1 MEISCDRSRGLIEIM
16 RKGWQELSFSE
27 LKGWEKDD
35 HIAALSCFRMSAK
48 AFAERSFVSRIAVN
62 PSPELRAIAAEALN
76 LDISK
81 TSKEDARQ
89 FFEKYF
95 QPYTYKQEKGFVT
108 AYFEPE
114 VEASRV
120 ETEEF
125 SYPLY
130 RRPHD
135 LVKLDP
141 DNKPANLDP
150 ELEWARKTEDGFEEF
165 FDRGQI
171 DSGAMQ
177 ERGLEL
183 FWLKSVVEGFYIH
196 IQGSA
201 RLLFRDGTSAR
212 VSYAGKTGHP
222 YTSIGRLLVKRE
234 IMPLEKANMVNIRA
248 WLEED
253 LERGAKLLHENRSFI
268 FFTELEGHDPDFGP
282 IAAAGVQL
290 TAGRSLAV
298 DKSVHAYGTPVWL
311 STDDP
316 LPGQSQNYQRLMI
329 AQDTGSAIVGE
340 QRGDIFIGSGSEA
353 GILAGSVRHDTDFIV
368 LNPKGA

>member
-1 MEISCDRSRGLIEIM
+1 M
-16 RKGWQELSFSE
+16 RDGWKQVSFGE
-27 LKGWEKDD
+27 LKGWSQDD
-35 HIAALSCFRMSAK
+35 HVAALACFRMSAK
-48 AFAERSFVSRIAVN
+48 AFEKRSFVSRIAVN
-62 PSPELRAIAAEALN
+62 PSQEL
-76 LDISK
+76 LDIAK
-81 TSKEDARQ
+81 LALALDMNKITKEDARQ
-89 FFEKYF
+89 FFEANF
-95 QPYTYKQEKGFVT
+95 QPINYKKDKGFVT

-114 VEASRV
+114 VEASRE

-130 RRPHD
+130 QRPHD

-141 DNKPANLDP
+141 DNKPKNLDP
-150 ELEWARKTEDGFEEF
+150 LLEWARKTEDGFEEF

-171 DSGAMQ
+171 DSGALQ

-183 FWLKSVVEGFYIH
+183 FWLKSAVEGFYIH

-201 RLLFRDGTSAR
+201 RLLFRDGTSSR

-222 YTSIGRLLVKRE
+222 YTSIGKLLVQRE

-253 LERGAKLLHENRSFI
+253 IERGLDIIHKNRSFI

-298 DKSVHAYGTPVWL
+298 DKSVHPYGTPIWL
-311 STDDP
+311 STHEP
-316 LPGQSQNYQRLMI
+316 LPQQSNNYQRLMI
-329 AQDTGSAIVGE
+329 AQDTGSAILGE
-340 QRGDIFIGSGSEA
+340 QRGDIFIGSGMEA
-353 GILAGSVRHDTDFIV
+353 GIMAGSVRHDTDFIA
-368 LNPKGA
+368 LYPKGV

>member
-1 MEISCDRSRGLIEIM
+1 M
-16 RKGWQELSFSE
+16 RAGWQQTTFDK
-27 LKGWEKDD
+27 LKGWEQDD
-35 HIAALSCFRMSAK
+35 HVAALSCFRMSAK
-48 AFAERSFVSRIAVN
+48 AFATRSFVSRIAVN
-62 PSPELRAIAAEALN
+62 PTLELLAVADQALQ
-76 LDISK
+76 LDIKNISK
-81 TSKEDARQ
+81 LAARK
-89 FFEKYF
+89 FFEKNF
-95 QPYTYKQEKGFVT
+95 EPYTYKKEHGFVT

-120 ETEEF
+120 KTDEF

-141 DNKPANLDP
+141 DNKPANLDQS
-150 ELEWARKTEDGFEEF
+150 LEWARETDDGLVEF
-165 FDRGQI
+165 YDRSQI
-171 DSGAMQ
+171 DKGALDD
-177 ERGLEL
+177 RGLEL

-222 YTSIGRLLVKRE
+222 YTSIGRLLVKRGV
-234 IMPLEKANMVNIRA
+234 MPLEDANMVNIRA

-253 LERGAKLLHENRSFI
+253 LDRGIEVLHNNRSFI

-298 DKSVHAYGTPVWL
+298 DKSVHAYGTPIWL
-311 STDDP
+311 STHEP
-316 LPGQSQNYQRLMI
+316 LPNQSNLYQRLMI

-340 QRGDIFIGSGSEA
+340 QRGDIFIGSGTEA
-353 GILAGSVRHDTDFIV
+353 GTLAGSVRHDTDFIA
-368 LNPKGA
+368 LHPKGA

>member
-1 MEISCDRSRGLIEIM
+1 MRS
-16 RKGWQELSFSE
+16 GWHKVSFGD
-27 LKGWEKDD
+27 LKGWEQDD
-35 HIAALSCFRMSAK
+35 HIAAFACFRMSAK
-48 AFAERSFVSRIAVN
+48 AFKKRSFVSRVARPPSKELLEIAAQALEIDI
-62 PSPELRAIAAEALN
+62 SSISKLRAR
-76 LDISK
+76 K
-81 TSKEDARQ
+81 
-89 FFEKYF
+89 FFERNF
-95 QPYTYKQEKGFVT
+95 EPLTYKANSGFVT

-120 ETEEF
+120 KTQEF

-130 RRPHD
+130 RRPKD
-135 LVKLDP
+135 LVRLDP

-150 ELEWARKTEDGFEEF
+150 SLEWARKTDAGFEEF

-171 DSGAMQ
+171 DNGALDDQ
-177 ERGLEL
+177 GLEL

-201 RLLFRDGTSAR
+201 RLLFRDGTSSR

-222 YTSIGRLLVKRE
+222 YTSIGKLMVGQE
-234 IMPLEKANMVNIRA
+234 ILPLEEANMVNIRN

-253 LERGAKLLHENRSFI
+253 LVRGTKMLHNNRSFI
-268 FFTELEGHDPDFGP
+268 FFTKLEGHNPDFGP

-298 DKSVHAYGTPVWL
+298 DKSIHPYGTPIWL
-311 STDDP
+311 STHEP
-316 LPGQSQNYQRLMI
+316 LPQQSKLYQRLMI

-340 QRGDIFIGSGSEA
+340 QRGDIFIGSGKEA
-353 GILAGSVRHDTDFIV
+353 GILAGSVRHDTDFIA
-368 LNPKGA
+368 LYPKGA

>member
-1 MEISCDRSRGLIEIM
+1 MREGWKKISFDNIE
-16 RKGWQELSFSE
+16 GWLD
-27 LKGWEKDD
+27 DD
-35 HIAALSCFRMSAK
+35 HIAALACFRMSAK
-48 AFAERSFVSRIAVN
+48 AFAKRSFISRVAVN
-62 PSPELRAIAAEALN
+62 PSKELLEVAKLALD
-76 LDISK
+76 LDL
-81 TSKEDARQ
+81 TSLNEDKARQ

-95 QPYTYKQEKGFVT
+95 QPLKYKKDKGFVT

-114 VEASRV
+114 VQASRV
-120 ETEEF
+120 QTEEF

-135 LVKLDP
+135 LVRLDP
-141 DNKPANLDP
+141 DNKPKNLDQS
-150 ELEWARKTEDGFEEF
+150 LEWAQETKDGFVEF
-165 FDRGQI
+165 FDRAQI
-171 DSGAMQ
+171 DKGALQ

-201 RLLFRDGTSAR
+201 RLLFSDGTSSR

-222 YTSIGRLLVKRE
+222 YTSIGKLLVQRQ
-234 IMPLEKANMVNIRA
+234 IMPLENANMVNIRA

-253 LERGAKLLHENRSFI
+253 LERGIEIIHNNRSFI
-268 FFTELEGHDPDFGP
+268 FFTELEGHNPDFGP

-311 STDDP
+311 STHKP
-316 LPGQSQNYQRLMI
+316 LPKQSKNYQRLMI

-340 QRGDIFIGSGSEA
+340 QRGDIFIGSGMEA
-353 GILAGSVRHDTDFIV
+353 GILAGSVRHDTDFII
-368 LNPKGA
+368 LHPKGA

>member
-1 MEISCDRSRGLIEIM
+1 MAQDWRKVSFDDL
-16 RKGWQELSFSE
+16 KGWQQ
-27 LKGWEKDD
+27 DD

-48 AFAERSFVSRIAVN
+48 AFEKRSFVSRIAVN
-62 PSPELRAIAAEALN
+62 PSKELLAVAKLALE
-76 LDISK
+76 LDIDK
-81 TSKEDARQ
+81 LGKESARQ
-89 FFEKYF
+89 FFEKHF
-95 QPYTYKQEKGFVT
+95 EPHTYKKESGFVT

-114 VEASRV
+114 VEASRKQ
-120 ETEEF
+120 TEEF

-135 LVKLDP
+135 LVKINP
-141 DNKPANLDP
+141 DNRPANLDP
-150 ELEWARKTEDGFEEF
+150 SLEWAKQTDKGLVEF

-171 DSGAMQ
+171 DSGALQ

-201 RLLFRDGTSAR
+201 RLLFNDGTSAR

-222 YTSIGRLLVKRE
+222 YTSIGKLLVKRE
-234 IMPLEKANMVNIRA
+234 IMPLEQANMVNIRA
-248 WLEED
+248 WLEAD
-253 LERGAKLLHENRSFI
+253 LERGQKLLHENRSFI

-311 STDDP
+311 STHKP
-316 LPGQSQNYQRLMI
+316 LPNQSKLYQRLMI
-329 AQDTGSAIVGE
+329 AQDTGSAIVGK
-340 QRGDIFIGSGSEA
+340 QRGDIFIGSGKEA
-353 GILAGSVRHDTDFIV
+353 GTLAGSVRHDTDFIV
-368 LNPKGA
+368 LYPKGI

>member
-1 MEISCDRSRGLIEIM
+1 M
-16 RKGWQELSFSE
+16 RKGWREISYDNLE
-27 LKGWEKDD
+27 GWLQDD
-35 HIAALSCFRMSAK
+35 HIAALSCFRRSAK
-48 AFAERSFVSRIAVN
+48 AYLERSFVSRVAVA
-62 PSPELRAIAAEALN
+62 PSKELLN
-76 LDISK
+76 VLTKSLALDIKQTDSTK
-81 TSKEDARQ
+81 ARK
-89 FFEKYF
+89 FFENHF
-95 QPYTYKQEKGFVT
+95 QPFTYQKETGFVT

-120 ETEEF
+120 RTEEF

-141 DNKPANLDP
+141 ANRPKNLDQK
-150 ELEWARKTEDGFEEF
+150 LEWARKTDQGFVEF

-171 DSGAMQ
+171 DKGALKD
-177 ERGLEL
+177 RGLEL

-196 IQGSA
+196 VQGSA

-222 YTSIGRLLVKRE
+222 YTSIGKLLVARE
-234 IMPLEKANMVNIRA
+234 VMPLEEANMVNIRD
-248 WLEED
+248 WLEAD
-253 LERGAKLLHENRSFI
+253 LERGINILHENRSFI

-298 DKSVHAYGTPVWL
+298 DKAVHPYGTPVWL
-311 STDDP
+311 STHSP
-316 LPGQSQNYQRLMI
+316 LPDQSTRFQRLMI

-340 QRGDIFIGSGSEA
+340 QRGDIFIGSGKEA
-353 GILAGSVRHDTDFIV
+353 GILAGGVRHDTDFIV
-368 LNPKGA
+368 LHPKGA

>member
-1 MEISCDRSRGLIEIM
+1 MRAGWREISFDD
-16 RKGWQELSFSE
+16 
-27 LKGWEKDD
+27 LKGWEEDD

-62 PSPELRAIAAEALN
+62 PSKELLEIAKRSLELDIANVSQLRAR
-76 LDISK
+76 K
-81 TSKEDARQ
+81 
-89 FFEKYF
+89 FFEKNF
-95 QPYTYKQEKGFVT
+95 QPFTYKNEQGFVT

-120 ETEEF
+120 KTEEF

-130 RRPHD
+130 RRPKD

-141 DNKPANLDP
+141 DNKPKNLDQS
-150 ELEWARKTEDGFEEF
+150 LEWARQTDDGLVEF
-165 FDRGQI
+165 YDRGQI
-171 DSGAMQ
+171 DKGALNGR
-177 ERGLEL
+177 ELEL

-222 YTSIGRLLVKRE
+222 YTSIGKLLVKRN
-234 IMPLEKANMVNIRA
+234 IMPLEDANMVNIRA
-248 WLEED
+248 WLEAD
-253 LERGAKLLHENRSFI
+253 LERGKKLLHENRSFI

-298 DKSVHAYGTPVWL
+298 DKSVHPYGTPIYL
-311 STDDP
+311 STNEP
-316 LPGQSQNYQRLMI
+316 LPNQSNSYQRLMI

-340 QRGDIFIGSGSEA
+340 QRGDIFIGSGKEA
-353 GILAGSVRHDTDFIV
+353 GTLAGSVRHDTDFIA
-368 LNPKGA
+368 LYPKGA

>member
-1 MEISCDRSRGLIEIM
+1 MAEGW
-16 RKGWQELSFSE
+16 RKLSFE
-27 LKGWEKDD
+27 DLKGWEQDD
-35 HIAALSCFRMSAK
+35 HVAALSCFRMSAK
-48 AFAERSFVSRIAVN
+48 AFAKRSFVSRIAIN
-62 PSPELRAIAAEALN
+62 PSKELLETAKLALE
-76 LDISK
+76 LDIKSINK
-81 TSKEDARQ
+81 QDARQ

-95 QPYTYKQEKGFVT
+95 EPRTYKQKSGFVT

-120 ETEEF
+120 KTQEF

-141 DNKPANLDP
+141 DNKPSNLDAS
-150 ELEWARKTEDGFEEF
+150 LEWAKETDDGLVEF

-171 DSGAMQ
+171 DNGALQ
-177 ERGLEL
+177 DRGLEL

-201 RLLFRDGTSAR
+201 RLLFRDGSSAR

-222 YTSIGRLLVKRE
+222 YTSIGKLLVKRE
-234 IMPLEKANMVNIRA
+234 IMPLEQANMVNIRA
-248 WLEED
+248 WLEQD
-253 LERGAKLLHENRSFI
+253 LERGKKLLHENRSFI

-298 DKSVHAYGTPVWL
+298 DKSVHAYGTPIWL
-311 STDDP
+311 STHEP
-316 LPGQSQNYQRLMI
+316 LPNQSNVYQRLMI
-329 AQDTGSAIVGE
+329 AQDTGSAIVGK
-340 QRGDIFIGSGSEA
+340 QRGDIFIGTGKEA
-353 GILAGSVRHDTDFIV
+353 GTLAGSVRHDTDFIA
-368 LNPKGA
+368 LHPKGA

>member
-1 MEISCDRSRGLIEIM
+1 MREGWRKISFED
-16 RKGWQELSFSE
+16 
-27 LKGWEKDD
+27 LKGWDRDD
-35 HIAALSCFRMSAK
+35 HTAALSCFRMSAK

-62 PSPELRAIAAEALN
+62 PSQELLNVAKQALK

-81 TSKEDARQ
+81 IGQTEARQ
-89 FFEKYF
+89 FFESFF
-95 QPYTYKQEKGFVT
+95 QPYTYKREKGFVT

-120 ETEEF
+120 RTQEF

-141 DNKPANLDP
+141 DNKPINLDP
-150 ELEWARKTEDGFEEF
+150 SLEWARETDDGLVEF
-165 FDRGQI
+165 YDRGQI
-171 DSGAMQ
+171 DKGALKD
-177 ERGLEL
+177 RGLEL

-201 RLLFRDGTSAR
+201 RLLFRDGTSSR

-222 YTSIGRLLVKRE
+222 YTSIGKLLVKRK
-234 IMPLEKANMVNIRA
+234 ILPLEDANMVNIRS

-253 LERGAKLLHENRSFI
+253 FERGIEVLHNNRSFI
-268 FFTELEGHDPDFGP
+268 FFTELKGHNPDFGP

-298 DKSVHAYGTPVWL
+298 DKSKHAYGTPVWL
-311 STDDP
+311 STDKP
-316 LPGQSQNYQRLMI
+316 LPDQSKSYQRLMI

-340 QRGDIFIGSGSEA
+340 QRGDIFIGSGKEA
-353 GILAGSVRHDTDFIV
+353 GTLAGSIRHDTDFIV
-368 LNPKGA
+368 LEPKGA

>member
-1 MEISCDRSRGLIEIM
+1 M
-16 RKGWQELSFSE
+16 RAGWQQTSFDK
-27 LKGWEKDD
+27 LKGWEQDD
-35 HIAALSCFRMSAK
+35 HVAALSCFRMSAK
-48 AFAERSFVSRIAVN
+48 AFAKRSFVSRIAVN
-62 PSPELRAIAAEALN
+62 PTLELLAVADQALQ
-76 LDISK
+76 LDIKNISK
-81 TSKEDARQ
+81 LAARK
-89 FFEKYF
+89 FFEKNF
-95 QPYTYKQEKGFVT
+95 EPYTYKKEHGFVT

-120 ETEEF
+120 KTDEF

-141 DNKPANLDP
+141 DNKPANLDQS
-150 ELEWARKTEDGFEEF
+150 LEWARETDEGLVEF
-165 FDRGQI
+165 YDRSQI
-171 DSGAMQ
+171 DKGALDD
-177 ERGLEL
+177 RGLEL

-222 YTSIGRLLVKRE
+222 YTSIGRLLVKRGV
-234 IMPLEKANMVNIRA
+234 MPLEDANMVNIRA

-253 LERGAKLLHENRSFI
+253 LDRGIEVLHNNRSFI

-298 DKSVHAYGTPVWL
+298 DKSVHAYGTPIWL
-311 STDDP
+311 STHEP
-316 LPGQSQNYQRLMI
+316 LPDQSNLYQRLMI

-340 QRGDIFIGSGSEA
+340 QRGDIFIGSGTEA
-353 GILAGSVRHDTDFIV
+353 GTLAGSVRHDTDFIA
-368 LNPKGA
+368 LHPKGA

>member
-1 MEISCDRSRGLIEIM
+1 M
-16 RKGWQELSFSE
+16 RKGWQEISFDSI
-27 LKGWEKDD
+27 KGWKNDD

-48 AFAERSFVSRIAVN
+48 AFSERSFVSRIAVN
-62 PSPELRAIAAEALN
+62 PSKELLNIAKLALE
-76 LDISK
+76 LDIKSI
-81 TSKEDARQ
+81 SKENARS
-89 FFEKYF
+89 FFEEHF
-95 QPYTYKQEKGFVT
+95 VPHTYKQEKGFVT

-120 ETEEF
+120 QTEEF

-141 DNKPANLDP
+141 DNKPSNLDP
-150 ELEWARKTEDGFEEF
+150 SLEWAKKTENGLEEF

-171 DSGAMQ
+171 DNGALQ
-177 ERGLEL
+177 GRGLEL

-201 RLLFRDGTSAR
+201 RLLFRDGTSSR
-212 VSYAGKTGHP
+212 VSYAGKTGHQ
-222 YTSIGRLLVKRE
+222 YTSIGKLLVKRE
-234 IMPLEKANMVNIRA
+234 IMPLEQANMVNIRA

-253 LERGAKLLHENRSFI
+253 LERGSKLIHENRSFI
-268 FFTELEGHDPDFGP
+268 FFTELKGHDPEFGP

-298 DKSVHAYGTPVWL
+298 DKSVHAYGTPIWL
-311 STDDP
+311 STDEP
-316 LPGQSQNYQRLMI
+316 LPGQSKGYTRLMI

-340 QRGDIFIGSGSEA
+340 QRGDIFIGSGREA
-353 GILAGSVRHDTDFIV
+353 GILAGSVRHDTDFIAF
-368 LNPKGA
+368 NPRKA

>member
-1 MEISCDRSRGLIEIM
+1 M
-16 RKGWQELSFSE
+16 RDGWRKLSFKDLKGWQN
-27 LKGWEKDD
+27 DD

-62 PSPELRAIAAEALN
+62 PSEQLREIASRALQ
-76 LDISK
+76 LDIASI
-81 TSKEDARQ
+81 SRDDARK
-89 FFEKYF
+89 FFETHF
-95 QPYTYKQEKGFVT
+95 DPYTYRQKKGFVT

-114 VEASRV
+114 VEASRE

-125 SYPLY
+125 PYPLY

-141 DNKPANLDP
+141 DNKPENLDP
-150 ELEWARKTEDGFEEF
+150 SLEWAMKNGDDYKEF

-171 DSGAMQ
+171 DSGALQ

-183 FWLKSVVEGFYIH
+183 FWLRSVVEGFYIH

-222 YTSIGRLLVKRE
+222 YTSIGKLLVKRE
-234 IMPLEKANMVNIRA
+234 IMPLENANMVNIRA

-253 LERGAKLLHENRSFI
+253 LERGKKLLHENRSFI

-311 STDDP
+311 STDEP
-316 LPGQSQNYQRLMI
+316 LPGQSQVYQRLMI

-340 QRGDIFIGSGSEA
+340 QRGDIFIGSGKEA
-353 GILAGSVRHDTDFIV
+353 GVLAGSVRHDTDFMV
-368 LNPKGA
+368 LNPKSV

>member
-1 MEISCDRSRGLIEIM
+1 MREGWRQISFDMI
-16 RKGWQELSFSE
+16 KGW
-27 LKGWEKDD
+27 KNDD
-35 HIAALSCFRMSAK
+35 HIAALSCFRMSAR
-48 AFAERSFVSRIAVN
+48 AFAERSFISRIAVN
-62 PSPELRAIAAEALN
+62 PSPELLETARLALA
-76 LDISK
+76 LDISSI
-81 TSKEDARQ
+81 SKKEARQ
-89 FFEKYF
+89 FFEKHF
-95 QPYTYKQEKGFVT
+95 DPHTYKNKQGFVT

-120 ETEEF
+120 RTEEF

-141 DNKPANLDP
+141 DNKPKNLDLS
-150 ELEWARKTEDGFEEF
+150 LEWARKTDDGLVEF
-165 FDRGQI
+165 YDRGQI
-171 DSGAMQ
+171 DKGALKN
-177 ERGLEL
+177 RGLEL
-183 FWLKSVVEGFYIH
+183 FWLKSVIEGFYIH

-222 YTSIGRLLVKRE
+222 YTSIGKLLVQRE
-234 IMPLEKANMVNIRA
+234 VMPLDQANMTNIRA
-248 WLEED
+248 WLESD
-253 LERGAKLLHENRSFI
+253 LERGRKVLHENRSFI

-298 DKSVHAYGTPVWL
+298 DKAKHAYGTPVWL
-311 STDDP
+311 STNEPFPD
-316 LPGQSQNYQRLMI
+316 QSGVFQRLMI

-340 QRGDIFIGSGSEA
+340 QRGDIFIGSGKEA
-353 GILAGSVRHDTDFIV
+353 GTLAGSVRHDTDFIV
-368 LNPKGA
+368 LNPKGI

>member
-1 MEISCDRSRGLIEIM
+1 MRTGWRQISFDD
-16 RKGWQELSFSE
+16 
-27 LKGWEKDD
+27 LKGWDQDD
-35 HIAALSCFRMSAK
+35 HVAALSCFRMSAK
-48 AFAERSFVSRIAVN
+48 ALAERSFVSRIAVN
-62 PSPELRAIAAEALN
+62 PSQELLNIAHKALQ
-76 LDISK
+76 LDITNISK
-81 TSKEDARQ
+81 LAARK
-89 FFEKYF
+89 FFENNF
-95 QPYTYKQEKGFVT
+95 EPHTYKQEQGFVT

-120 ETEEF
+120 RTQEF

-141 DNKPANLDP
+141 DNKPKNLDP
-150 ELEWARKTEDGFEEF
+150 SLEWARQTQDGLVEF
-165 FDRGQI
+165 YDRGQI
-171 DSGAMQ
+171 DKGALKD
-177 ERGLEL
+177 RGLEL

-234 IMPLEKANMVNIRA
+234 VLPLEDANMTNIRA

-253 LERGAKLLHENRSFI
+253 LERGIEVLHNNRSFI
-268 FFTELEGHDPDFGP
+268 FFSELKGHDPDFGP

-298 DKSVHAYGTPVWL
+298 DKSVHAYGTPIYI
-311 STDDP
+311 STNDP
-316 LPGQSQNYQRLMI
+316 LPNQSNSYQRLMI

-340 QRGDIFIGSGSEA
+340 QRGDIFIGSGKEA
-353 GILAGSVRHDTDFIV
+353 GTLAGSVRHDTDFIMFH
-368 LNPKGA
+368 PKGE

>member
-1 MEISCDRSRGLIEIM
+1 M
-16 RKGWQELSFSE
+16 RKGWRQISFDD
-27 LKGWEKDD
+27 LKGWEQDD

-48 AFAERSFVSRIAVN
+48 AFAKRSFVSRVAVN
-62 PSPELRAIAAEALN
+62 PSQELLNIAEKALQ
-76 LDISK
+76 LDMAKVSK
-81 TSKEDARQ
+81 QTARK
-89 FFEKYF
+89 FFENHF
-95 QPYTYKQEKGFVT
+95 EPQTYKQEQGFVT
-108 AYFEPE
+108 AYFEPA

-120 ETEEF
+120 KTEEF

-141 DNKPANLDP
+141 DNKPKNLDQS
-150 ELEWARKTEDGFEEF
+150 LEWARQTDNGLVEF
-165 FDRGQI
+165 YDRGQI
-171 DSGAMQ
+171 DNGALDD
-177 ERGLEL
+177 RGLEL

-201 RLLFRDGTSAR
+201 RLLFRDGTSSR

-222 YTSIGRLLVKRE
+222 YTSIGKLLVKQE
-234 IMPLEKANMVNIRA
+234 VMPLEDANMVNIRA

-253 LERGAKLLHENRSFI
+253 LVRGTQVLHKNRSFI

-298 DKSVHAYGTPVWL
+298 DKSVHPYGTPIWL
-311 STDDP
+311 STKKP
-316 LPGQSQNYQRLMI
+316 LPDQSNTYQRLMI

-340 QRGDIFIGSGSEA
+340 QRGDIFIGSGKEA
-353 GILAGSVRHDTDFIV
+353 GTLAGSIRHDTDFIA
-368 LNPKGA
+368 LYPKGA

>member
-1 MEISCDRSRGLIEIM
+1 M
-16 RKGWQELSFSE
+16 REGWQQISFDG
-27 LKGWEKDD
+27 LKGWASDD

-48 AFAERSFVSRIAVN
+48 AYAERSFVSRVAVN
-62 PSPELRAIAAEALN
+62 PSQDLLDVAKQALA
-76 LDISK
+76 LDIEKISK
-81 TSKEDARQ
+81 SEAQQ
-89 FFEKYF
+89 FFEKCF
-95 QPYTYKQEKGFVT
+95 QPYTFNKERGFVT

-120 ETEEF
+120 RTDEF

-141 DNKPANLDP
+141 TNKPESLDP
-150 ELEWARKTEDGFEEF
+150 SLEWARKTDDGFLEF
-165 FDRGQI
+165 YDRGQI
-171 DSGAMQ
+171 DSGALDA
-177 ERGLEL
+177 RGLEL

-222 YTSIGRLLVKRE
+222 YTSIGKLLVKRE
-234 IMPLEKANMVNIRA
+234 VMPLEEANMVNIRT
-248 WLEED
+248 WLEAD
-253 LERGAKLLHENRSFI
+253 LERGIKVLHANRSFI
-268 FFTELEGHDPDFGP
+268 FFTEIEGHDPDFGP

-298 DKSVHAYGTPVWL
+298 DKSIHAYGTPVWL
-311 STDDP
+311 STQKP
-316 LPGQSQNYQRLMI
+316 LPDQTSNFQRLMI

-340 QRGDIFIGSGSEA
+340 QRGDIFIGSGKEA
-353 GILAGSVRHDTDFIV
+353 GIIAGSVRHDTDFIV
-368 LNPKGA
+368 FHPKGA